1 MSKYWTVFKM
11 SFKQEK
17 DTIFDT
23 FTRCIMYFLL
33 CYILI
38 QLWGYIYGG
47 GKQAIINSYTL
58 EQMLWYLIVGECIV
72 NSAKCNQITRSIS
85 NEIKSGS
92 IAYKLNKPYNYY
104 VYSVVSFMAKTCFIT
119 LFTLPTAIIIGAIFI
134 GLPPNFTLVQIV
146 PCLFTFFLS
155 IFISWCIY
163 GVVGLIAFW
172 VQDSTPFYWIVS
184 KAFLLLGMFF
194 PLEFFPLWLQPLI
207 RYSPI
212 YSVMTGPSSLVASFS
227 WEAFKDNIISQS
239 IWCTLIILLGICIFN
254 FGRKKVTS
262 NGG

>member
-92 IAYKLNKPYNYY
+92 IAYKLNKPYN
-104 VYSVVSFMAKTCFIT
+104 
-119 LFTLPTAIIIGAIFI
+119 
-134 GLPPNFTLVQIV
+134 
-146 PCLFTFFLS
+146 
-155 IFISWCIY
+155 
-163 GVVGLIAFW
+163 
-172 VQDSTPFYWIVS
+172 
-184 KAFLLLGMFF
+184 
-194 PLEFFPLWLQPLI
+194 
-207 RYSPI
+207 
-212 YSVMTGPSSLVASFS
+212 
-227 WEAFKDNIISQS
+227 
-239 IWCTLIILLGICIFN
+239 
-254 FGRKKVTS
+254 
-262 NGG
+262 